1 MPIKAYNFTNCR
13 IVEIFLDLLF
23 HLLFINVNNALERDG
38 NVIIFKQFKYL
49 YSQFALDVFNSK
61 QFLRPE
67 IIEKFNDESPK
78 SVKRINGLGCLKR
91 YFDYPLV
98 LIFAY
103 LLNIGRIVSANCY
116 FKSRCKIIM
125 SPVD

>member
-1 MPIKAYNFTNCR
+1 MPIKKAYNFTNCR

-23 HLLFINVNNALERDG
+23 HLLFINEQRVGERDG

-67 IIEKFNDESPK
+67 N
-78 SVKRINGLGCLKR
+78 
-91 YFDYPLV
+91 Y
-98 LIFAY
+98 
-103 LLNIGRIVSANCY
+103 
-116 FKSRCKIIM
+116 
-125 SPVD
+125 